1 MVNSTLL
8 WFFQADF
15 HALHVTKGRL
25 VGEVKQAYVRCPV
38 CRYVFRAPRAGTYVT
53 VGREADLC
61 PKFPGRQEASGS
73 QVIRREVTMCPAC
86 SFAAKEGFAGLDLTP
101 SEREGIEERLKE
113 DGLLRVFRSNPPPW
127 LAFHASWV
135 CRKERELPFE
145 STFQLRA
152 VRYFIRALKED
163 ALVGRE
169 LSVTTY
175 LVGELNRRLGNHREA
190 LNWYV
195 NAERTIEGDP
205 ALGWL
210 ERLIEDQTKLAREQA
225 A

>member
-1 MVNSTLL
+1 MQVGKS
-8 WFFQADF
+8 
-15 HALHVTKGRL
+15 GRT
-25 VGEVKQAYVRCPV
+25 YVVCPV
-38 CRYVFRAPRAGTYVT
+38 CGHAFGTAYAGTYVT

-61 PKFPGRQEASGS
+61 PKIPGRPSDGARA
-73 QVIRREVTMCPAC
+73 IRNSVTMCPAC
-86 SFAAKEGFAGLDLTP
+86 SFAAGEPFDELDLTFD
-101 SEREGIEERLKE
+101 ERYGIEERLNE
-113 DGLLRVFRSNPPPW
+113 DGLLKVYRKGQPPW
-127 LAFHASWV
+127 LGFHAAEVCGKERSLKSRGLGDLCLRASWV
-135 CRKERELPFE
+135 CRKEKERPFE

-152 VRYFIRALKED
+152 LRHFMRALQED

-195 NAERTIEGDP
+195 NAHRTTEGDP
-205 ALGWL
+205 RVAWL
-210 ERLIEDQTKLAREQA
+210 DRLIDRQSKLAREQA